1 MKDDMKPYFVG
12 PDTPPEISENVRY
25 VNEMRWQRDAL
36 LRVARSIDGLME
48 IAEIAMPDTYFASDS
63 RVCEAREALKAVEH
77 LLD

>member
-1 MKDDMKPYFVG
+1 
-12 PDTPPEISENVRY
+12 
-25 VNEMRWQRDAL
+25 
-36 LRVARSIDGLME
+36 VARSIDGLME